1 MIAAPMRQ
9 GGRLLIRIVAASIAI
24 LAGCAM
30 TPQDPAGK
38 PPILFI
44 HGNGDTAALWLT
56 TIWRFESNGWP
67 RDRLFA
73 LDAPN
78 PLARSDDAKPQE
90 GRTSTAEHLQQVAAE
105 VQRVRSLTG
114 ADKVVLVGNSRGG
127 FPIRSY
133 IRNGGGVS
141 TVSHA
146 ILGGVTNHGVWAGD
160 FNPGSEFNG
169 KGAFLTALNSSQGP
183 DGLEVTPGVRFM
195 TLRSDTNDKF
205 AQPDGRWI
213 GQPAMKTHVGYDGP
227 ALKGAENVVL
237 PGRDHREVSYHAE
250 AFAQTYRFITG
261 ALPGRTDI
269 VPEPRPILNGKL
281 TGHRGND
288 ATNLP
293 LAGASLEVYEV
304 SAATGERLGPAV
316 HARTV
321 GADGLWGP
329 FHANAGACYEFVIR
343 AEGYALTHIYR
354 SPFPRSSDIV
364 HMRPARLAD
373 ADKTAGSVI
382 TMTRPR
388 GYFGVGRDRMSL
400 DGRNPPPGL
409 SPGVAGLSVSKLA
422 LNEAGTRSVVAEFNG
437 ERIVVRSWPVA
448 ENRVVFAEFHY

>member
-1 MIAAPMRQ
+1 MPSSVRA
-9 GGRLLIRIVAASIAI
+9 LVAASIAI
-24 LAGCAM
+24 LAGCA
-30 TPQDPAGK
+30 TPPEGPAGR
-38 PPILFI
+38 PPIVFV

-56 TIWRFESNGWP
+56 TIWRFESNGWL
-67 RDRLFA
+67 RERLFA
-73 LDAPN
+73 LDAPY

-90 GRTSTAEHLQQVAAE
+90 GRTGSADHMRQVAAE
-105 VQRVRSLTG
+105 VERVRKLTG

-127 FPIRSY
+127 YPIRSY
-133 IRNGGGVS
+133 IRNGGGAS

-146 ILGGVTNHGVWAGD
+146 ILGGVPNHGVWAGD
-160 FNPGSEFNG
+160 HNPGSEFNG
-169 KGAFLTALNSSQGP
+169 KAAFLSALNSPQGP

-213 GQPAMKTHVGYDGP
+213 GQPKMKTNIGHDGP

-237 PGRDHREVSYHAE
+237 PGRDHREVSFHAE
-250 AFAQTYRFITG
+250 AFAHTYRFVSG
-261 ALPGRTDI
+261 GLPARSDI
-269 VPEPRPILNGKL
+269 APEPRPLLNGKL

-293 LAGASLEVYEV
+293 LAGAALEIYEV
-304 SAATGERLGPAV
+304 SAGTGERLGPAV
-316 HARTV
+316 HTRTV

-329 FHANAGACYEFVIR
+329 FHAKPGAYYEFVIR

-364 HMRPARLAD
+364 HLRPARLAD
-373 ADKTAGSVI
+373 ADKDAGSVI

-388 GYFGVGRDRMSL
+388 GYFGVGRDSMSL
-400 DGRNPPPGL
+400 DGKNPPPGL
-409 SPGVAGLSVSKLA
+409 SAGVAGLSVSKLK
-422 LNEAGTRSVVAEFNG
+422 LNEPGTRSVVAEFNG
-437 ERIVVRSWPVA
+437 ERIVVRSWPA
-448 ENRVVFAEFHY
+448 RENRVVFAEFHY